1 MITKNTII
9 ATHWI
14 QAFNNHDVDALL
26 LLYNETAMHYSPK
39 LLIHQPQTKG
49 WIKGKAALRAWWLAA
64 FIRLPQLHY
73 QLKNTIVNNQQIL
86 LEYVRI
92 VPNEPNM
99 MVAEILE
106 IEAGLITQSRVY
118 HG

>member
-1 MITKNTII
+1 MITKNTIT

-14 QAFNNHDVDALL
+14 HAFNNHDVDALL
-26 LLYNETAMHYSPK
+26 LLYNEAAMHYSPK

-49 WIKGKAALRAWWLAA
+49 WIKGKAALRAWWLDA
-64 FIRLPQLHY
+64 FARLPQLQY

-86 LEYVRI
+86 LEYLRI

-106 IEAGLITQSRVY
+106 IEAGLIIQSRVY

>member
-1 MITKNTII
+1 MITENNKI
-9 ATHWI
+9 ALYWI
-14 QAFNNHDVDALL
+14 QAFNNHDVEALL
-26 LLYNETAMHYSPK
+26 LLYNENAIHFSPK

-49 WIKGKAALRAWWLAA
+49 FIKGKTALRAWWLDA
-64 FIRLPQLHY
+64 FARLPQLQY
-73 QLKNTIVNNQQIL
+73 ELKNTIVNNQQIL
-86 LEYVRI
+86 LEYLRI

-106 IEAGLITQSRVY
+106 IEAGLIIQSRVY